1 MCIEGSRGT
10 QRGTWI
16 LKIGQKVPRKEV
28 RGGHSRLKGQHVQGG
43 AKNHIMLE
51 NDKKVGLAGSV
62 QGLGNSQPLG
72 TKTTP
77 SLVVQ
82 ITITGLLTVL
92 MVAVWAGL
100 IWAVCPLLM
109 VLSGLIHLFAIQW
122 D

>member
-1 MCIEGSRGT
+1 
-10 QRGTWI
+10 
-16 LKIGQKVPRKEV
+16 
-28 RGGHSRLKGQHVQGG
+28 
-43 AKNHIMLE
+43 MLE

-62 QGLGNSQPLG
+62 QGLGNGQPLG

-100 IWAVCPLLM
+100 NWAGCPLLM

-122 D
+122 DWRGLMASLTCPVAPAGRQLGPSLHVPLILQDVTQRALM